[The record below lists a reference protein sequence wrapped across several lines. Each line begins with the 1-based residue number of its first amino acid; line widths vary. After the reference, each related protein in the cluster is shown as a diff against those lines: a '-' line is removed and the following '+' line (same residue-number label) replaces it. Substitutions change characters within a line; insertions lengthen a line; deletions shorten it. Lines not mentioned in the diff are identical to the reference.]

1 LNKTNDIKNQTIDEF
16 HDQDSNWTVNHE
28 KSVLNETGAKNK
40 TIDEFHDQDSNWT
53 VNDPEKSVRNETG
66 AKNKT
71 IDEFHDQ
78 DSNWTVNH
86 EKSVLNETGA
96 KNKTIDEFHDQDS
109 NWTVNH
115 EKSVLNET
123 GAKNKT
129 VDEFHDQDSNWTV
142 NDQEKTMLNDSVKN
156 QTVDEFHDQDSNWTI
171 NKSGE
176 LSGFEKLTDEEKKNL
191 SVSCFADQDSDWD
204 KTADK
209 SSSYLSKTI
218 NENNASVWQS
228 DINKSIF
235 DASDKKLNRKLNIEE
250 ESYED
255 EKLVY
260 IHTVLGFVMKTNSLE
275 DFYLQTEDADVH
287 LMNMKVELDKCRK
300 VFEKPPQLGTIC
312 VAPYHIDKQYYRA
325 QIIEIDKQTNFNNPN
340 TSFNTSINKYNES
353 KVKVL
358 YIDYGNEDIVDINEI
373 FKITLELKNIP
384 PLTLN
389 CRLNLSKKLKEWIKR
404 MSNSNLDVT
413 NDLQKCFIRL
423 TSKSKIK
430 LKVIKETKIEPKNGA
445 ATHIRAPPLLV
456 DAFLADENICEHLLV
471 NTMVICQPPINQENE
486 LTSLNNKEKDF
497 DGYLINFKPFKK
509 AASSYEISIQNQSV
523 LKLIDDLFQTYNN
536 FSDCS
541 SLNLQEN
548 CNGPFSFAPLP
559 KKLIDSYNL
568 KNGYSRVAI
577 LDQVARHNLSTIIFH
592 FLPKRR
598 SNLDKIRCDPIF
610 VGLKNLYI
618 SLDKAVFI

>member
-1 LNKTNDIKNQTIDEF
+1 MNKTNDIKNLTIDEFHDQDSNWTVNHEKSVLNETCAKNQTIDEF

-28 KSVLNETGAKNK
+28 KSVLNETGAKNQ
-40 TIDEFHDQDSNWT
+40 TIDEFHD
-53 VNDPEKSVRNETG
+53 K
-66 AKNKT
+66 
-71 IDEFHDQ
+71 

-96 KNKTIDEFHDQDS
+96 KNQTI
-109 NWTVNH
+109 
-115 EKSVLNET
+115 
-123 GAKNKT
+123 
-129 VDEFHDQDSNWTV
+129 
-142 NDQEKTMLNDSVKN
+142 
-156 QTVDEFHDQDSNWTI
+156 DEFHDQDSNWTI

-204 KTADK
+204 KTANK
-209 SSSYLSKTI
+209 SSSSYLSKTI
-218 NENNASVWQS
+218 NENNASVWTS

-255 EKLVY
+255 EREKLVY
-260 IHTVLGFVMKTNSLE
+260 IHTLFGFVMKTNSLD

-287 LMNMKVELDKCRK
+287 LMNMKAELDKCRK

-312 VAPYHIDKQYYRA
+312 SAPYHIDKQYYRA

-358 YIDYGNEDIVDINEI
+358 FIDYGNEDIVDISEI
-373 FKITLELKNIP
+373 YKITLELKNIP

-389 CRLNLSKKLKEWIKR
+389 CRLNLSKKLKEWIKK

-445 ATHIRAPPLLV
+445 TTHIRAPPLLV
-456 DAFLADENICEHLLV
+456 DAFLDDENICEHLLV
-471 NTMVICQPPINQENE
+471 NTMVICQPPISQENE

-509 AASSYEISIQNQSV
+509 ASSYEISIQNQSV

-548 CNGPFSFAPLP
+548 RNGPFSFAPLP

-577 LDQVARHNLSTIIFH
+577 LDQVARHNLSIIIFH
-592 FLPKRR
+592 FFYREDGP
-598 SNLDKIRCDPIF
+598 
-610 VGLKNLYI
+610 V
-618 SLDKAVFI
+618 